1 MLGPMALPNKSGPRA
16 PSVNISRLRKCP
28 CLPQFILLHPLAG
41 IYPLFGRNASNLSG
55 AALRVH
61 VVLSSLSPH
70 PGPTHELDSMD
81 CSSHSESEQVP
92 RGIDEIQLSPP
103 HGHRKS
109 PASTQIQ
116 TPVRGPP
123 RSRPRCFPGPASQLS
138 YQRRPLPC
146 GVPALFGY
154 ELFYGGTLNPDI
166 DEERMYGQFL
176 WFP

>member
-1 MLGPMALPNKSGPRA
+1 MLGPVALPNKSGPRA

-103 HGHRKS
+103 QVSSLHPDPLQQHHSWSLRS
-109 PASTQIQ
+109 PGGPSW
-116 TPVRGPP
+116 VRWN
-123 RSRPRCFPGPASQLS
+123 FHSQHS
-138 YQRRPLPC
+138 GRESN
-146 GVPALFGY
+146 ALK
-154 ELFYGGTLNPDI
+154 L
-166 DEERMYGQFL
+166 ERYVL
-176 WFP
+176 LTYL